1 MRCGLGD
8 LADFVNDA
16 YLYKKTTHQQLKFVY
31 IVYELLVGLA
41 AVTASELDPV
51 MASKTGTAQV
61 MTVTS

>member
-1 MRCGLGD
+1 MRCGVGD

-16 YLYKKTTHQQLKFVY
+16 YRYKKTTFQQLKFVY

-41 AVTASELDPV
+41 AVTASDADPV
-51 MASKTGTAQV
+51 TASKIGKAQV